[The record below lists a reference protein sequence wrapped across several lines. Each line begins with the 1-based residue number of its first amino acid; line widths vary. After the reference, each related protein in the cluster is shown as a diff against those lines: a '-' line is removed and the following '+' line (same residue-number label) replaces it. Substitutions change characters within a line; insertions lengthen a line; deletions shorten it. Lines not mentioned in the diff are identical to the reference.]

1 MKMTKLPVLLLFLF
15 LGAGH
20 FAFGEYSFDLG
31 DDFRLALGGDV
42 RARYEGFNR
51 DVIWV
56 DGTAPAGPAIE
67 YLRVRTRAWARLEMP
82 EGISLN
88 VRLVNRSHK
97 VNSHIGDPND
107 NDAATWEFPDEVILD
122 LLNIQFSD
130 LLGSGLS
137 LTLGR
142 QELGFGNGMLLSEGT
157 PYDQGRTV
165 YHDGAVL
172 RYKTETDTVTLF
184 SFYNEWKDRLVFIN
198 DQNRRLRAG
207 DIFTLGAYWTHKVDA
222 QLNVDVYYMFNDV
235 EDDFSDSRE
244 SCERNH
250 PVDTN
255 LSLHTVGGRVFG
267 RLNDNFDYS
276 LELARQG
283 GRNYEGGRNQGMMF
297 DARLR
302 YHLPPET
309 MFKPSLG
316 FELLSLTGDKSDTSK
331 SEGWNS
337 LMMECPLWREELLTI
352 MNNGVWTNLNMYRGD
367 FVLNLTDKL
376 KFTGVLA
383 ALMANET
390 DFSTGGG
397 HYLGTLFSAFVDYKL
412 FDNLA
417 LSAEA
422 AHFKAG
428 DYYVHGQDSVWARL
442 QATLT
447 F

>member
-1 MKMTKLPVLLLFLF
+1 METKKLPVLLLFVVLF
-15 LGAGH
+15 SGQW
-20 FAFGEYSFDLG
+20 AFCERSFSLG
-31 DDFRLALGGDV
+31 DDFRLTLGGDV

-56 DGTAPAGPAIE
+56 DGTAKAGPAVE
-67 YLRVRTRAWARLEMP
+67 YLRVRTRAWMRLEMP

-88 VRLVNRSHK
+88 VRFVNRSHK
-97 VNSHIGDPND
+97 VSSHFNDPND
-107 NDAATWEFPDEVILD
+107 NGAATWEFPDEVVLD
-122 LLNIQFSD
+122 LLNIHFAD
-130 LLGSGLS
+130 LLVSGLS

-142 QELGFGNGMLLSEGT
+142 QELGFGNGMLLAEGT

-172 RYKTETDTVTLF
+172 RYKTEADVVTLF

-198 DQNRRLRAG
+198 DQNRRLRSG
-207 DIFTLGAYWTHKVDA
+207 DIFTLGAYWTHNFEA
-222 QLNVDVYYMFNDV
+222 RLNVDAYYMYNDV
-235 EDDFSDSRE
+235 HDDYPDSRE

-250 PVDTN
+250 PTDAN
-255 LSLHTVGGRVFG
+255 LSLHTVGGRIFG

-276 LELARQG
+276 LEIARQG
-283 GRNYEGGRNQGMMF
+283 GRNNQGRHNQGMMV

-302 YHLPPET
+302 YHLPQEI
-309 MFKPSLG
+309 MFTPSLG
-316 FELLSLTGDKSDTSK
+316 FELLSLTGDKSDTRK

-337 LMMECPLWREELLTI
+337 LMTECPLWREELLPI
-352 MNNGVWTNLNMYRGD
+352 MYNGVWTNLNMYRGD
-367 FVLNLTDKL
+367 VVLKLTKKL
-376 KFTGVLA
+376 TFTGALA
-383 ALMANET
+383 ALVANET
-390 DFSTGGG
+390 DFSSGGG
-397 HYLGTLFSAFVDYKL
+397 HYLGTLFSAFLDYKL

-428 DYYVHGQDSVWARL
+428 DYYVNGQDSVWGRI
-442 QATLT
+442 QAKIT

>member
-1 MKMTKLPVLLLFLF
+1 MRKRTISVLILLLF
-15 LGAGH
+15 AGL
-20 FAFGEYSFDLG
+20 ASVLRAEYSYAFSE
-31 DDFRLALGGDV
+31 DFRLKLGGDL

-51 DVIWV
+51 DVIFV

-67 YLRVRTRAWARLEMP
+67 YLRVRTRVWGRLEMP

-88 VRLVNRSHK
+88 VRFVNRVHK
-97 VNSHIGDPND
+97 VSSHMGDPND
-107 NDAATWEFPDEVILD
+107 NDAATWEFPDEVVLD
-122 LLNIQFSD
+122 LLNVHFADLFGSD
-130 LLGSGLS
+130 FS

-172 RYKTETDTVTLF
+172 RYQTETDTVTVF

-198 DQNRRLRAG
+198 DQNRRLRSG
-207 DIFTLGAYWTHKVDA
+207 DIFTFGTYWTHRIDA
-222 QLNVDVYYMFNDV
+222 KLNVDLYYMFNDV
-235 EDDFSDSRE
+235 DDDFPDSRE

-267 RLNDNFDYS
+267 RLNDNYDYS
-276 LELARQG
+276 VELARQG
-283 GRNYEGGRNQGMMF
+283 GRNNEGARNQGMML

-309 MFKPSLG
+309 MFKPTVGL
-316 FELLSLTGDKSDTSK
+316 ELLSLTGDKSDTRK

-367 FVLNLTDKL
+367 VVLNLTEKVKL
-376 KFTGVLA
+376 TGVLS
-383 ALMANET
+383 ALFANES
-390 DFSTGGG
+390 DFGSGGG
-397 HYLGTLFSAFVDYKL
+397 HYLGTLFSAFIDYKL
-412 FDNLA
+412 LDNLT

-428 DYYVHGQDSVWARL
+428 DYYANGQDSVWARV
-442 QATLT
+442 QAMLT